1 MTYLVVFGDRFRAPG
16 PHYCKNDSAFRTIF
30 REL

>member
-1 MTYLVVFGDRFRAPG
+1 MTDLVVLGDRSRAPG
-16 PHYCKNDSAFRTIF
+16 PHYSKNDSAFRTIF